1 MKKKLIALFLSLIM
15 IMGAVAACGGND
27 NTGKTEAPSDE
38 TEAEQPAE
46 NEKAALKIVIV
57 SSPSGVDDGSFN
69 QDNYIGI
76 QNFIANNP
84 ESTVDDIKEEDEANA
99 VPTAA
104 SVVGDYDVIVTPGFQ
119 FAGISQAAVDNPD
132 KKFILVDTFPIDA
145 EAGEDEAAYDNIY
158 AMQFKEQEGGFLA
171 GVAAA
176 LETESGKVAVVNG
189 VAFPSNVNY
198 QYGFEAGVAYA
209 NKHLGANAEVVEL
222 AQYAGTDVTDA
233 DVGGNYIGDFAD
245 QAKGKEVG
253 EALLAEGVD
262 IMLVAAG
269 GAGNGV
275 FTAVKE
281 NGKAKVIG
289 CDVDQ
294 YDDGANGDSN
304 IVLTSAL
311 KVMHLN
317 VERQLQA
324 IVDGTFKGQNVTL
337 GADTDSVSYVK
348 EEGRH
353 QLSDETIA
361 KLDEALAGLKDGSIV
376 PPSNFSEGITV
387 ESFPGL

>member
-1 MKKKLIALFLSLIM
+1 
-15 IMGAVAACGGND
+15 
-27 NTGKTEAPSDE
+27 
-38 TEAEQPAE
+38 
-46 NEKAALKIVIV
+46 
-57 SSPSGVDDGSFN
+57 
-69 QDNYIGI
+69 
-76 QNFIANNP
+76 
-84 ESTVDDIKEEDEANA
+84 
-99 VPTAA
+99 
-104 SVVGDYDVIVTPGFQ
+104 
-119 FAGISQAAVDNPD
+119 
-132 KKFILVDTFPIDA
+132 
-145 EAGEDEAAYDNIY
+145 
-158 AMQFKEQEGGFLA
+158 MQFKEQEGGFLA

-209 NKHLGANAEVVEL
+209 NKHLGATAEVVEL
-222 AQYAGTDVTDA
+222 AQYAGTDITGA

-304 IVLTSAL
+304 IILTSAL

-324 IVDGTFKGQNVTL
+324 IADGTFKGQNVVL
-337 GADTDSVSYVK
+337 GADTDSVNYVK

-353 QLSDETIA
+353 QLSAETIA
-361 KLDEALAGLKDGSIV
+361 KLDEVLAGLKDGSIV